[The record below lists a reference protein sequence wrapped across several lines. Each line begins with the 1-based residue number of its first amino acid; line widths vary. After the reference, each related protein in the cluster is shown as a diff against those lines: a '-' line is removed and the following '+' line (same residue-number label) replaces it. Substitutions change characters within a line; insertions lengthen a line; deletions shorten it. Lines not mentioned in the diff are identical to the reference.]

1 VIECVPNVSEGRDDS
16 VIGALAE
23 TIKATPGVFLL
34 NVHSDPDHNRSVY
47 TYVSESARAL
57 RDATLALVQLALNEI
72 DLTKHKGAHPR
83 SGAVDVIPFVPLHG
97 STMAECIELA
107 GEVAWEIA
115 GRFGVPIYLYEE
127 SAKSDFRRDLPVIRS
142 GGFEGFP
149 EKIKD
154 PRWLPDY
161 GPSAV
166 HPTAGVAI
174 VGARVPLIAFNV
186 QLATDRLEVAQ
197 KVARAVR
204 GISGGLRYVRALPIE
219 LKTRGIVQ
227 VSMNLIDYRR
237 TSMQRAFDLV
247 ESEARHHGV
256 EVLSS
261 EIVGLV
267 PADALYQVAEWHL
280 RIAGFRRDVVL
291 EERIALVT
299 AREEG

>member
-204 GISGGLRYVRALPIE
+204 GISGGLRYVRALPID

-227 VSMNLIDYRR
+227 VSMNLLDYRR

-247 ESEARHHGV
+247 ESEARHQGV
-256 EVLSS
+256 EILSS